1 MFYQVSRAIED
12 GGVSLGLEPLKH
24 LLLGTHN
31 HPPTG
36 TECKSFTHTHPPPP
50 PPSPSSLPALCLCSV
65 TSYLIPHSFPS
76 PLPVSFL
83 CLPFYGQRPV
93 GGDDD
98 DDEKEEEARGSIQY
112 TTLSNHYK
120 RLLL

>member
-1 MFYQVSRAIED
+1 MFYQVLRAIED

-36 TECKSFTHTHPPPP
+36 TECKNFTPP
-50 PPSPSSLPALCLCSV
+50 SLPAMCLCSV

-76 PLPVSFL
+76 PLPVSCL

-98 DDEKEEEARGSIQY
+98 DDEKEEEEEAHGSIQY